1 MYEFT
6 GTITDIK
13 RKLFKLDANKVYD
26 VTIDEHRKRRS
37 KNANSYLWELV
48 GKIADVLGSSKEE
61 IYLEELKKYGQ
72 SLLIPVKKDT
82 TPSGYFKYYEYE
94 TTSILN
100 GKEAD
105 WYKVYKGSSEYDTKE
120 MSVLIDGIVSDC
132 KELDIPTKEDYEI
145 KQLVDDWGR

>member
-48 GKIADVLGSSKEE
+48 EKIADVLGSSKEE

-120 MSVLIDGIVSDC
+120 MSVLIDGVASDC

>member
-6 GTITDIK
+6 GTLTEIK
-13 RKLFKLDANKVYD
+13 RKLFQLNANKTYD
-26 VTIDEHRKRRS
+26 VTIEEHRKKRS

-48 GKIADVLGSSKEE
+48 GKIADALGSSKEE
-61 IYLEELKKYGQ
+61 IYLRELKEYGQ
-72 SLLIPVKKDT
+72 SLLIPVKKGT
-82 TPSGYFKYYEYE
+82 TPSGYFKYFEYE
-94 TTSILN
+94 TTSIIN

-105 WYKVYKGSSEYDTKE
+105 WYKVYKGSSEYNSKE
-120 MSVLIDGIVSDC
+120 MSVLIDGVVSDC